1 MKLHSSVLLV
11 CLSVCSYCYAGE
23 IGVTYAD
30 HTYHLHAVFD
40 VDASS
45 EQVMKVLTDFDQIS
59 ELNPAIIESET
70 QDSPSGEGIRVK
82 TVIKDCVLFF
92 CKRITRVED
101 VSQNENKKLEA
112 FIIPMLSDLR
122 SGYAVWELMQNA
134 TGTTVHYE
142 ASMQPK
148 FWIPP
153 IVRSYVLTKKFKK
166 RVKQSIEL
174 LQAKAQ
180 Q

>member
-1 MKLHSSVLLV
+1 M
-11 CLSVCSYCYAGE
+11 
-23 IGVTYAD
+23 
-30 HTYHLHAVFD
+30 
-40 VDASS
+40 
-45 EQVMKVLTDFDQIS
+45 
-59 ELNPAIIESET
+59 
-70 QDSPSGEGIRVK
+70 K

-142 ASMQPK
+142 ANMQPK

-174 LQAKAQ
+174 LQTKAQ